1 MEAARPYLPLARR
14 WRPALPIALCGER
27 AAASLHPGLAA
38 RECSEAGHE
47 VRKKVILKIFI

>member
-14 WRPALPIALCGER
+14 WRLALPIALCGER